1 MKALGS
7 LMVVMILLSGCTS
20 GSEGLEGAM
29 AFRDRLLDA
38 SGCRFVVNITADY
51 GTEVDDFRMEVHSD
65 ADGNVAFEVI
75 EPEPI
80 SGITGTVTRSGGALT
95 FDDTILGFPMLAEG
109 RLAPISAPWVLL
121 KALRSGY
128 ISSVGKEGEQWRLTV
143 LDSYEEDALVIDV
156 WFENDWRP
164 IHSEILFK
172 GEKILTMALSD
183 LRFV

>member
-1 MKALGS
+1 MRILGS
-7 LMVVMILLSGCTS
+7 VMVVLMLLSGCGS
-20 GSEGLEGAM
+20 GNAGLEGAM

-38 SGCRFVVNITADY
+38 SGCEFSALITADY
-51 GTEVDDFRMEVHSD
+51 GTGSDTFRMEVHAD
-65 ADGNVAFEVI
+65 AEGNVAFEVT

-109 RLAPISAPWVLL
+109 RLAPVSAPWVLL

-128 ISSVGKEGEQWRLTV
+128 LSSVGKESDGWRLTV
-143 LDSYEEDALVIDV
+143 LDSYEEDALVLDV
-156 WFENDWRP
+156 WFDENWQP

-172 GEKILTMALSD
+172 GEKILTLVPEN

>member
-1 MKALGS
+1 
-7 LMVVMILLSGCTS
+7 
-20 GSEGLEGAM
+20 M

-38 SGCRFVVNITADY
+38 GGCGFVAQITADY
-51 GTEVDDFRMEVHSD
+51 GTEVDDFRMEVNSD

-183 LRFV
+183 LHFV

>member
-1 MKALGS
+1 MRVFGS
-7 LMVVMILLSGCTS
+7 VIVVLMLLSGCGS
-20 GSEGLEGAM
+20 GDAGLEGAM

-38 SGCRFVVNITADY
+38 SGCEFTAHIIADH
-51 GTEVDDFRMEVHSD
+51 GAETDTFGMTVRSD

-109 RLAPISAPWVLL
+109 HLAPISAPWVFL

-128 ISSVGKEGEQWRLTV
+128 ISSVGRDGEGWRLTV
-143 LDSYEEDALVIDV
+143 LDSYEEDALVLDV
-156 WFENDWRP
+156 WFGGDWEP
-164 IHSEILFK
+164 LHSEILFK
-172 GEKILTMALSD
+172 GEKILTLVPED
-183 LRFV
+183 FRFV

>member
-1 MKALGS
+1 
-7 LMVVMILLSGCTS
+7 
-20 GSEGLEGAM
+20 M

-38 SGCRFVVNITADY
+38 GGCGFVAQITADY
-51 GTEVDDFRMEVHSD
+51 GTEVDDFRMEVNSD

-95 FDDTILGFPMLAEG
+95 FDDKILGFPMLAEG